1 MKYAFI
7 RNQVEH
13 YPARMLCRVL
23 GVSPSGYYGW
33 RDRPESPRAQANRV
47 LLAEIETIHAMS
59 DRTYG
64 YPRVHVELRERG
76 RSHGRGRIA
85 RLMRQAGLKTRV
97 QVLRERARRGRTFEH
112 VESNKLQRDFHAA
125 QPNQR
130 WVSDITHIPT
140 GEGWLYLA
148 TIMDLYSR
156 AIVGWAMDS
165 RPTQALT
172 IGALTMA
179 LWRRGRVTGLLLHSD
194 QGAQYR
200 AADYH
205 ALMQASGIECS
216 MSRKGNC
223 WDNAAMESFFHTL
236 KTERTHHYHYRA
248 RDDARQS
255 VFEYI
260 ETFYNTRRRH
270 SYLNYMSPL
279 DYEKYHNVP

>member
-1 MKYAFI
+1 MKYAFM
-7 RNQVEH
+7 RAQAEH

-23 GVSPSGYYGW
+23 GVSASGYYGW

-59 DRTYG
+59 GQTYG
-64 YPRVHVELRERG
+64 YPRVHVELRARG

-97 QVLRERARRGRTFEH
+97 QVLRERSRRGRTFEH
-112 VESNKLQRDFHAA
+112 IETNKLKRDFYAA

-165 RPTQALT
+165 RPAQALT

-179 LWRRGRVTGLLLHSD
+179 LWRRGRVKGLLLHSD

-205 ALMQASGIECS
+205 ALMQANGIECS

-248 RDDARQS
+248 RDEARQS

-260 ETFYNTRRRH
+260 EMFYNTRRRH
-270 SYLNYMSPL
+270 SYLNYRSPL

>member
-7 RNQVEH
+7 RGQAAQ
-13 YPARMLCRVL
+13 YPTRMLCRVL
-23 GVSPSGYYGW
+23 RVSPSGYYGW
-33 RDRPESPRAQANRV
+33 RDRPEPPRAQANRA
-47 LLAEIETIHAMS
+47 LLAEIEAIHAMS

-85 RLMRQAGLKTRV
+85 RLMREGGLTTRV
-97 QVLRERARRGRTFEH
+97 QILRERARRGRTFEH
-112 VESNKLQRDFHAA
+112 IETNKLQRDFHAA

-165 RPTQALT
+165 RPAQALT
-172 IGALTMA
+172 IEALTMA
-179 LWRRGRVTGLLLHSD
+179 LGRRGQVTGLLLHSD

-205 ALMQASGIECS
+205 ALMRTNGIECS

-236 KTERTHHYHYRA
+236 KTERTHHYRYRA
-248 RDDARQS
+248 RDEARQS

-260 ETFYNTRRRH
+260 ETFYNTKRRH